1 MSAKRYLAAVVAVLP
16 LLTVPPGG
24 AQQPLPDAVYEDV
37 NQAVIRDQIVPAAE
51 AMAAA
56 ADGLE
61 ADLQAYCAAPDASR
75 LERARAAFHAA
86 YDRWMTLG
94 WVSFGPQ
101 ALHMRAVRMHFWP
114 DSRNTLGRQLAGVLN
129 APRED
134 LLELQTLSQAS
145 VALQGLPALER
156 LLFDATPISDDD
168 YACELAAAIAG
179 NVQAIAAEL
188 AAGWGDSGRL
198 ASELP
203 GGAALT
209 ANLFQSVHEQLELIV
224 TRKIVPV
231 LGENPADARARSA
244 ENWRSERAVRN
255 IVVNLT
261 AILGVLENGQAMG
274 FADVLR
280 DHADRPDVAAAIVE
294 ALEQALAIAR
304 SLEDRPI
311 ADLVEEEA
319 ARADVWRMAAA
330 IDLARKLWSTEVGE
344 ALGLTIGFNRL
355 DGD

>member
-16 LLTVPPGG
+16 FLTIASGG

-37 NQAVIRDQIVPAAE
+37 NQAVIRDQIVPAAQ

-61 ADLQAYCAAPDASR
+61 ADLQAYCTAPDAGG

-101 ALHMRAVRMHFWP
+101 ALQMRAVRMHFWP
-114 DSRNTLGRQLAGVLN
+114 DSRNTLGRQLTGVLN

-134 LLELQTLSQAS
+134 LLELPTLAQAS

-156 LLFDATPISDDD
+156 MLFDATPISDDD
-168 YACELAAAIAG
+168 YACDLAVAIAG
-179 NVQAIAAEL
+179 NVQTIAAEL
-188 AAGWGDSGRL
+188 AAGWGNADQPASG
-198 ASELP
+198 LP

-209 ANLFQSVHEQLELIV
+209 ASLFQSVHEQLELIV
-224 TRKIVPV
+224 TRKIIPV
-231 LGENPADARARSA
+231 LGESPADARARAA
-244 ENWRSERAVRN
+244 ENWRSERAIRN
-255 IVVNLT
+255 IVLNLT

-280 DHADRPDVAAAIVE
+280 DHADRPDVAASVVN
-294 ALEQALAIAR
+294 ALEEALAIAR
-304 SLEDRPI
+304 SLEDQPI
-311 ADLVEEEA
+311 ADLVADEA
-319 ARADVWRMAAA
+319 RRADVWRMAAA
-330 IDLARKLWSTEVGE
+330 IDVARKLWSTEVSA